1 MTVSATDADDAINV
15 NNGIIAYSILSEE
28 PKGAQTMFTMNA
40 EKGIISVIGT
50 GLDREV
56 GTLLWPKGTTM
67 AHGYS
72 TVGCAT
78 ARKGYWSL
86 GVHLVLGCAIHGS
99 LSLAVVVSAAL
110 SPPGA
115 VLGTLQGPSALLSP
129 GVGAVPALWVGIW
142 DIGCLCASREQQG
155 WRRVEEQ
162 AGDSWR
168 KGTPQSPPQP

>member
-56 GTLLWPKGTTM
+56 GTLLGPKGTTM

-78 ARKGYWSL
+78 ARKGYRSL

-115 VLGTLQGPSALLSP
+115 VLGTLQGPPVLLSP

-142 DIGCLCASREQQG
+142 DIGCLCASREQRG

-162 AGDSWR
+162 AGGAWR